1 MILLSMALKWSTNL
15 KVGKTQDHYGVTSAF
30 YATQPVTL
38 HRSASWLSTQIAG
51 IKYLLFGTGDAAYPP
66 CSGGA
71 FIKSS
76 PEKDLPDTQ
85 LHYVSVQSQD
95 QHFREG
101 VTLDHGFGCIAY
113 ICRPQS
119 RGYLTLKSA
128 DANDEPLLYPNYLSE
143 EEDVIDTRNAFR
155 ETRRILMQPA
165 LILIEE
171 NHPSLAQSL
180 TLMMTMNLTI
190 GLGKLERLYIIR

>member
-1 MILLSMALKWSTNL
+1 M
-15 KVGKTQDHYGVTSAF
+15 TSSF
-30 YATQPVTL
+30 YARQPVTL
-38 HRSASWLSTQIAG
+38 HRSASWIKTQIAG

-66 CSGGA
+66 CSGGG

-85 LHYVSVQSQD
+85 LHYVSIQGED
-95 QHFREG
+95 QHFRTG
-101 VTLDHGFGCIAY
+101 VTKEHGFSCIDY

-128 DANDEPLLYPNYLSE
+128 DPEDEPLLYPNYLSE
-143 EEDVIDTRNAFR
+143 EEDVIDLRNALR

-165 LILIEE
+165 FDEFRGDPVKPDPKSI
-171 NHPSLAQSL
+171 
-180 TLMMTMNLTI
+180 LMMMKN
-190 GLGKLERLYIIR
+190 